1 MVAIETKKAGQLYLS
16 LVPLF
21 MALALPII
29 VERATQKPTPNEY
42 IITPMPF
49 RTWAVYM
56 HPNRHLSL
64 PCSLTMIE
72 FARFRTAKDKALDK
86 RFSINMCLPAVKML
100 GILIAKQT
108 LQRYK
113 YFF

>member
-1 MVAIETKKAGQLYLS
+1 MFSIETKKAGQQYLS

-21 MALALPII
+21 MALAFPI
-29 VERATQKPTPNEY
+29 
-42 IITPMPF
+42 
-49 RTWAVYM
+49 
-56 HPNRHLSL
+56 
-64 PCSLTMIE
+64 